1 MPQHTNEWDDNRHGC
16 SSDDW
21 QDDGDWQDDDRQA
34 GDEPTMLCPY
44 CRREIF
50 EDAPQCPHCGSYI
63 SEEDARPERK
73 PWWIIVG
80 ALLCLAVVGSWIA
93 SWIASR

>member
-1 MPQHTNEWDDNRHGC
+1 MSQLANEWDDNDHGC

-21 QDDGDWQDDDRQA
+21 RDDDWRDDNGQDDDEQA
-34 GDEPTMLCPY
+34 DDEPTMPCPY

-50 EDAPQCPHCGSYI
+50 ADSPQCPHCRRYI
-63 SEEDARPERK
+63 SEEDARPKRK

-80 ALLCLAVVGSWIA
+80 ALLCLAVVW